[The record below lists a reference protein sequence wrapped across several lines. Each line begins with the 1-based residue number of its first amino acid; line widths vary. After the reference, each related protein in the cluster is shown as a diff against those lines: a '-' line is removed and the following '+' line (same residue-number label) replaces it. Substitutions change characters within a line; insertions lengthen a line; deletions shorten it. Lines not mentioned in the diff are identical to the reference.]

1 MTVSDTRA
9 SRQAEAGQGG
19 VEVIPESP
27 EEKAS
32 RQREAIEHA
41 SRVLRVTRGQARS
54 LRRAAR

>member
-9 SRQAEAGQGG
+9 SRQAEARQGG
-19 VEVIPESP
+19 VEVIPESS